1 MALRLLLCPAAG
13 DEGARGE
20 PCICIDLREEKGWL
34 RMDEIHNHSDISDKN
49 RRDGRLP
56 GRVGKALPD

>member
-34 RMDEIHNHSDISDKN
+34 RMDEIHNHSDISDKSP
-49 RRDGRLP
+49 R
-56 GRVGKALPD
+56 